1 MAAAS
6 GRDSSASFE
15 AVLEKKLINLTNT
28 MDSIQGLSTWCIDH
42 KKHHNMIVRQWSKCL
57 KTSDT
62 AHKLNLFYLANDV
75 IQNCKR
81 KNAIVYRATF
91 ADVLPEAF
99 VLLKKEKDAKM
110 VKSVERILSIWQE
123 RSVYTDVLIA
133 ELRNSFVK
141 EESPPVT
148 PLEQKTPVESKADLR
163 SKIVAEFVPQSLVD
177 QLSKY
182 KRSMDDVDLRE
193 KQLAAMRVDICSSD
207 ALKKLKDKAG
217 GKKFSRDFE
226 EGNTQLQEF
235 VKFFDKQN
243 KAGPLLL
250 ETLGNADIFYEMQYK
265 EVKIVANAYQTF
277 ANRVSHLKRKLDNL
291 KATLPDLDESPLP
304 SPSADAPSPT
314 GSESPFHDL
323 ELAKP
328 HSDLDGFAMEDEAE
342 PPAPSPLSSI
352 GDSPKQVSNSEDN
365 VNREVEDMD
374 LSDEEIDSGN
384 IIVEEQIKDPSS
396 LKVFNTNSKNTEP
409 SIATAQHAS
418 SDVTSAATPTGSV
431 GGVDLGK
438 IGSILNSLNEAMKNT
453 GPPVESPSAANPHSS
468 VQTIP
473 PASEDAPSLVE
484 ILAKVDMSPAE
495 LLSALSKVQSQGG
508 LDGISSLL
516 SSPAPNVPAKSSN
529 TGKSRFV
536 SSFTP
541 VSEPTDQ
548 SSTPSFTAME
558 LYSPSN
564 AHVQQ
569 SQASQMPT
577 EVMPITTPLLDIPRD
592 MKITA
597 PLVNIPRDMKMNAP
611 LLDIPRDMKI
621 TAIPTETTTTPS
633 SLESKIHTF
642 LQGNPSFNTFD
653 LGFTL
658 NLPNRVDNLSPVTGT
673 DTQDGTPVR
682 DEGGGTPTQD
692 EAMDIPVGLPNSS
705 STRAERVLPATFGF
719 QESNTQ
725 NREPTNLQ
733 RHLQPDVA
741 QNGQLYQPY
750 PFSEHKIS
758 DSVSQYQD
766 ISIQSGGPP
775 TQGTQ
780 GMGNPGWYGETY
792 PDGGFQQSIGY
803 NEPMSANNQT
813 KTFEYQ
819 AEKAGEHQ
827 GFQQSSDFF
836 SNLLP
841 PVPKL
846 PPPPSI
852 VPQISLPEEEA
863 NTAEPCQS
871 RVIPRMVVHEHGHKS
886 TFRPDDSMYDEPDDE
901 LSTPED
907 MNYQEDNEH
916 YHPTPRFKTTSYIRP
931 EVPFFQ
937 RGSPRHNLPRGRGH
951 FTSPPP
957 RSHVDAFNN
966 QDFQE
971 QSPRGHFAPR
981 RPPPPHHFQ
990 MRPTGMRPP
999 FRGPRFGPH
1008 PFPRGPPRTPFPNFH
1023 GPDPRLMGK
1032 RPGPRG
1038 GLNPGPMFTPKR
1050 PFLPPRY

>member
-6 GRDSSASFE
+6 ARNSSASFE
-15 AVLEKKLINLTNT
+15 AVLEQKLINLTNT

-81 KNAIVYRATF
+81 KNAIVYRTTF

-99 VLLKKEKDAKM
+99 VLLKKESDAKM

-133 ELRNSFVK
+133 ELRNSLVK
-141 EESPPVT
+141 EESPPIT
-148 PLEQKTPVESKADLR
+148 PLDQKTPVESKADLR

-193 KQLAAMRVDICSSD
+193 KQLAAMRVDICSSE

-328 HSDLDGFAMEDEAE
+328 NSDLDGFAMDDEAE

-352 GDSPKQVSNSEDN
+352 GDSPKQVLNSEDN

-374 LSDEEIDSGN
+374 LSEEEVVGGN
-384 IIVEEQIKDPSS
+384 IIVDEQIKGPSS
-396 LKVFNTNSKNTEP
+396 LVFNTNTKNTEL

-418 SDVTSAATPTGSV
+418 SDATSAATTPGGV

-453 GPPVESPSAANPHSS
+453 GPPVESPSAANPQSS

-473 PASEDAPSLVE
+473 PPPEDPPSLVE

-495 LLSALSKVQSQGG
+495 LLSALSKVQAQGG

-516 SSPAPNVPAKSSN
+516 SSPAPNVPAESSN
-529 TGKSRFV
+529 TGKSPSV
-536 SSFTP
+536 PSFTP
-541 VSEPTDQ
+541 ASGATNQ
-548 SSTPSFTAME
+548 SSTPSSTALE
-558 LYSPSN
+558 LSSPSN
-564 AHVQQ
+564 VHVQQ

-577 EVMPITTPLLDIPRD
+577 EIMPIT
-592 MKITA
+592 
-597 PLVNIPRDMKMNAP
+597 AP
-611 LLDIPRDMKI
+611 LLDIPRDMNI
-621 TAIPTETTTTPS
+621 TAIPTETATPN

-692 EAMDIPVGLPNSS
+692 EVMDIPVGLPNSS
-705 STRAERVLPATFGF
+705 STKAERVLPAPFGF
-719 QESNTQ
+719 QESTTQ
-725 NREPTNLQ
+725 KQEPINLQ
-733 RHLQPDVA
+733 DHLQPDVA
-741 QNGQLYQPY
+741 QNGQLYQAY
-750 PFSEHKIS
+750 PFSETKIS
-758 DSVSQYQD
+758 DSVPQYQD
-766 ISIQSGGPP
+766 ISIQGGGPP
-775 TQGTQ
+775 TQGITGSTR

-792 PDGGFQQSIGY
+792 PDRGFQQPVGY
-803 NEPMSANNQT
+803 NETMPANNQT
-813 KTFEYQ
+813 KIFEYQ
-819 AEKAGEHQ
+819 AEKAGQ
-827 GFQQSSDFF
+827 PQSFQQSSDFF

-846 PPPPSI
+846 PPPPSLL
-852 VPQISLPEEEA
+852 PQISLPEEEA
-863 NTAEPCQS
+863 DTAEPCQS
-871 RVIPRMVVHEHGHKS
+871 RGIPRMVVHEHGHKS

-907 MNYQEDNEH
+907 IHYQEDNEH
-916 YHPTPRFKTTSYIRP
+916 YHPGPRFKTTPYIRP
-931 EVPFFQ
+931 EVPFFP
-937 RGSPRHNLPRGRGH
+937 RGSPRHNLPRGRGR
-951 FTSPPP
+951 FTSPPS
-957 RSHVDAFNN
+957 RSHDAFNN

-971 QSPRGHFAPR
+971 QSPRGHFSPR

-1008 PFPRGPPRTPFPNFH
+1008 PFPRGPPRAPFPNFQ